1 VDFDG
6 DGNLDL
12 ISGSYDPGE
21 LYLFRGLGGGK
32 FAARE
37 VIRDKS
43 GKPILRVPNQ
53 KDRIES
59 FGSWVT
65 MVDWYDR
72 GVLDILVGTID
83 GRMFLRRNEGTR
95 TKPAYA
101 TENEWV
107 KVGSKRLRVPGRHA
121 NPVIADWDGDG
132 RWDIITGSAD
142 GGVYWYRNVGERGR
156 PAFAA
161 PVALIPKHDG
171 WSAWSSIPGYREW
184 LDAGQVPRAG
194 IRSQI
199 AVVDYDGDGKLDILL
214 GDFCSYLHVKKDLTP
229 EQRRAF
235 EAARDRQDKA
245 AGALREGEEALERR
259 WRTTIQGV
267 PRSELLKPENI
278 AKNRKVYQKMYQE
291 MCDAPAYQ
299 KQTAENEQAKQDLTK
314 YIDAGTSEAHAP
326 AIAHGYVWL
335 FRRK

>member
-1 VDFDG
+1 MDFDG
-6 DGNLDL
+6 DGKLDL

-43 GKPILRVPNQ
+43 GKPILKVPSQ
-53 KDRIES
+53 KDRVES

-65 MVDWYDR
+65 LVDWYDR
-72 GVLDILVGTID
+72 GVLDILVGTFD
-83 GRMFLRRNEGTR
+83 GMMFLRRNEGTR
-95 TKPAYA
+95 TKPVYA

-107 KVGSKRLRVPGRHA
+107 MVGSKRLRVPGGAHA

-142 GGVYWYRNVGERGR
+142 GGVYWYRNIGKPGQ
-156 PAFAA
+156 PAFAP
-161 PVALIPKHDG
+161 PVALIPKHEG
-171 WSAWSSIPGYREW
+171 IGYSEL
-184 LDAGQVPRAG
+184 LDAGQEPRPG

-214 GDFCSYLHVKKDLTP
+214 GDFCTYLHVKKDLTP

-235 EAARDRQDKA
+235 EATKDRQDKA
-245 AGALREGEEALERR
+245 ARELRDAMDALRGR
-259 WRTTIQGV
+259 WNTLMKDV
-267 PRSELLKPENI
+267 PKSEWQTPENS
-278 AKNRKVYQKMYQE
+278 AKWQKMYQE
-291 MCDAPAYQ
+291 MRDEPAYKKHQAEYERAKKDLQKYVDAASSGADAPAV
-299 KQTAENEQAKQDLTK
+299 
-314 YIDAGTSEAHAP
+314 
-326 AIAHGYVWL
+326 AHGYVWL